1 MSKKVAVFWPG
12 DYRAKPNE
20 WACPQEARETTSQLV
35 AALKKLGRSPYV
47 IEGYLTRPD
56 ESIAKLGPV
65 DDPMVGVFVHWTYA
79 PHTVDGVV
87 GKDNPLL
94 LASNFSGTWP
104 GLVALLNTGA
114 SLESVGRAASR
125 VWTAAPDWTADARF
139 MERLDEWCTTGKIGY
154 DSSELHTPAAPSKQ
168 AAATASDVLD
178 AIRRKRILALMLG
191 DTSMGMIN
199 GYFGPRLLY
208 PIGFSEHKV
217 DQAWLV
223 DRVRGVSEARVDD
236 ALRFVT
242 DRGVTFHW
250 GEQDAED
257 FAVEATRAQLR
268 CYLAVVDLL
277 DEFRAE
283 CLGWQYQLGL
293 LKLLPPSDFAEGLLN
308 SHSRPE
314 GNGKV
319 VITSTEADQGNLV
332 PMELMKRLLETK
344 GLPGAVMFHDVRWG
358 AEHDGRWLWVLLNS
372 GSCGAYAFN
381 HDVTSLKGVHSYR
394 QPAGYFPVPG
404 GTFAGV
410 SLPGPIT
417 WARAWIDRTGA
428 LVMDLG
434 RGESVT
440 LPDDVREAWWRGT
453 TRQWPFMAADLGCS
467 PETIMAHY
475 MSNHIAVAYG
485 DIFGEMTALCGSLGF
500 KVRVMAAGQPGA

>member
-1 MSKKVAVFWPG
+1 MSKKIALFWPG

-20 WACPQEARETTSQLV
+20 WALPHSQETTRQLT
-35 AALKKLGRSPYV
+35 AALKKLGHSPYLV
-47 IEGYLTRPD
+47 EGYLTRPD
-56 ESIAKLGPV
+56 EAISKLGPI
-65 DDPMVGVFVHWTYA
+65 DDPVIGVFVHWTYA

-114 SLESVGRAASR
+114 SLESVGRHASR
-125 VWTAAPDWTADARF
+125 VWTDAADWTADPVF
-139 MERLDEWCTTGKIGY
+139 MERLDEWCSSGQIVY
-154 DSSELHTPAAPSKQ
+154 DTSEIKADAPVS
-168 AAATASDVLD
+168 AAAEKVANGVVE

-217 DQAWLV
+217 DQAWLIE
-223 DRVRGVSEARVDD
+223 RGKSISDARVDD
-236 ALRFVT
+236 AFKFVQ
-242 DRGVTFHW
+242 DKGVTFHW
-250 GEQDAED
+250 GEAEAED
-257 FAVEATRAQLR
+257 FTPQSTREQLR
-268 CYLAVVDLL
+268 GYLTVLDLL
-277 DEFRAE
+277 DEFKAD
-283 CLGWQYQLGL
+283 CVGWQYQLGL
-293 LKLLPPSDFAEGLLN
+293 LKLLPPSDFSEGLLN
-308 SHSRPE
+308 SHARPE
-314 GNGKV
+314 GNGHV

-332 PMELMKRLLETK
+332 PMELMKRVLEAK
-344 GLPGAVMFHDVRWG
+344 GEPGAVMFHDVRWG
-358 AEHDGRWLWVLLNS
+358 GVHDGRFLWVLLNS

-381 HDVTSLKGVHSYR
+381 HDPSSLKGVHSYR
-394 QPAGYFPVPG
+394 QPSGYFPVPG

-417 WARAWIDRTGA
+417 WARTWIDRGGE

-434 RGESVT
+434 QGESVT
-440 LPDDVREAWWRGT
+440 LPDDVRESWWRGT

-467 PETIMAHY
+467 MGTIMAHY

-485 DIFGEMTALCGSLGF
+485 DIFDEMVQVSRALGMKIRIF
-500 KVRVMAAGQPGA
+500 RK

>member
-1 MSKKVAVFWPG
+1 MSKKIALFWPG

-20 WACPQEARETTSQLV
+20 WALPHSQETTRQLT
-35 AALKKLGRSPYV
+35 AALKKLGHSPYLV
-47 IEGYLTRPD
+47 EGYLTRPD
-56 ESIAKLGPV
+56 EAISKLGPI
-65 DDPMVGVFVHWTYA
+65 DDPVIGVFVHWTYA

-87 GKDNPLL
+87 GTDNPLL

-114 SLESVGRAASR
+114 SLESVGRHASR
-125 VWTAAPDWTADARF
+125 VWTDAADWTADPVF
-139 MERLDEWCTTGKIGY
+139 MERLDEWCSSGQIVY
-154 DSSELHTPAAPSKQ
+154 DTSEIKADAPVS
-168 AAATASDVLD
+168 AAAEKVANGVVE

-217 DQAWLV
+217 DQAWLIE
-223 DRVRGVSEARVDD
+223 RGKSISDARVDD
-236 ALRFVT
+236 AFKFVQ
-242 DRGVTFHW
+242 DKGVTFHW
-250 GEQDAED
+250 GEAEAED
-257 FAVEATRAQLR
+257 FTPQSTREQLR
-268 CYLAVVDLL
+268 GYLTVLDLL
-277 DEFRAE
+277 DEFKAD
-283 CLGWQYQLGL
+283 CVGWQYQLGL
-293 LKLLPPSDFAEGLLN
+293 LKLLPPSDFSEGLLN
-308 SHSRPE
+308 SHARPE
-314 GNGKV
+314 GNGHV

-332 PMELMKRLLETK
+332 PMELMKRVLEAK
-344 GLPGAVMFHDVRWG
+344 GEPGAVMFHDVRWG
-358 AEHDGRWLWVLLNS
+358 GVHDGRFLWVLLNS

-381 HDVTSLKGVHSYR
+381 HDPSSLKGVHSYR
-394 QPAGYFPVPG
+394 QPSGYFPVPG

-417 WARAWIDRTGA
+417 WARTWIDRGGE

-434 RGESVT
+434 QGESVT
-440 LPDDVREAWWRGT
+440 LPDDVRESWWRGT

-467 PETIMAHY
+467 MGTIMAHY

-485 DIFGEMTALCGSLGF
+485 DIFGEMLHLSRALGIKTRIF
-500 KVRVMAAGQPGA
+500 KAN

>member
-12 DYRAKPNE
+12 DYRAEPNG
-20 WACPQEARETTSQLV
+20 WALPQSRETTGQLV

-56 ESIAKLGPV
+56 EAIAKLGPV
-65 DDPMVGVFVHWTYA
+65 DDPMVGVFVHWAYA

-114 SLESVGRAASR
+114 SLESVGRHASR
-125 VWTAAPDWTADARF
+125 VWTDAGDWTADARF
-139 MERLDEWCTTGKIGY
+139 MERLDEWCSTGRIGY
-154 DSSELHTPAAPSKQ
+154 DTGELRAPGPPPPG
-168 AAATASDVLD
+168 AEAVATSVRD
-178 AIRRKRILALMLG
+178 AIRRKRVLALMLG

-223 DRVRGVSEARVDD
+223 ERSGSVSPSRVED
-236 ALRFVT
+236 AFRFVT

-250 GEQDAED
+250 GEPGAED
-257 FAVEATRAQLR
+257 FTPEATRAQLR
-268 CYLAVVDLL
+268 GYLTVLDLL
-277 DEFRAE
+277 AEFRAD

-308 SHSRPE
+308 SHARR
-314 GNGKV
+314 V
-319 VITSTEADQGNLV
+319 LEA
-332 PMELMKRLLETK
+332 K

-358 AEHDGRWLWVLLNS
+358 AEHDGRFLWVLLNS

-381 HDVTSLKGVHSYR
+381 HDANSLRGVHSYR

-417 WARAWIDRTGA
+417 WARAWVDREGGLA
-428 LVMDLG
+428 MDLG
-434 RGESVT
+434 RGESVA
-440 LPDDVREAWWRGT
+440 LPAEVREAWWRGT

-467 PETIMAHY
+467 PETVMAHY

-485 DIFGEMTALCGSLGF
+485 DVFDEMAALSRLLGMT
-500 KVRVMAAGQPGA
+500 VRVLSSSARV

>member
-1 MSKKVAVFWPG
+1 MSQKVAVFWPG

-20 WACPQEARETTSQLV
+20 WALAQSRETTEQLV

-47 IEGYLTRPD
+47 VEGYLTRPD
-56 ESIAKLGPV
+56 QAIAKLGPI

-87 GKDNPLL
+87 GKENPLL

-125 VWTAAPDWTADARF
+125 VWTDSADWTADARF
-139 MERLDEWCTTGKIGY
+139 MERLDEWCTTGRIAY
-154 DSSELHTPAAPSKQ
+154 DSSELRSPGAVAPGAVETAAR
-168 AAATASDVLD
+168 VL
-178 AIRRKRILALMLG
+178 AEIRRKRVLALMLG

-217 DQAWLV
+217 DQAWLIERARAV
-223 DRVRGVSEARVDD
+223 AERRVDQ
-236 ALRFVT
+236 AFAFVKS
-242 DRGVTFHW
+242 RGVTFHW
-250 GEQDAED
+250 GGPDAED
-257 FAVEATRAQLR
+257 FTPEATREQLR
-268 CYLAVVDLL
+268 GYLAVLDLL
-277 DEFRAE
+277 EEFHAD

-293 LKLLPPSDFAEGLLN
+293 LKLLPPSDFAEGLFN
-308 SHSRPE
+308 SHARPE
-314 GNGKV
+314 GNGHV
-319 VITSTEADQGNLV
+319 VITSTEADQGNLI
-332 PMELMKRLLETK
+332 PMELMKRVLEAK
-344 GLPGAVMFHDVRWG
+344 GLTGSVMFHDVRWG
-358 AEHDGRWLWVLLNS
+358 AEHEGRWLWVLLNS

-381 HDVTSLKGVHSYR
+381 ADVSRLEGVHSYR

-410 SLPGPIT
+410 SRPGAIT
-417 WARAWIDRTGA
+417 WARAWIDAQGA
-428 LVMDLG
+428 LIMDLG
-434 RGESVT
+434 RGESVA
-440 LPDDVREAWWRGT
+440 LPEKVREAWWQGT
-453 TRQWPFMAADLGCS
+453 TRQWPFMAADLGCAK
-467 PETIMAHY
+467 ETIMAHY

-485 DIFGEMTALCGSLGF
+485 DILDEMVSVSQSLGF
-500 KVRVMAAGQPGA
+500 KVRILSAASVG

>member
-1 MSKKVAVFWPG
+1 M
-12 DYRAKPNE
+12 
-20 WACPQEARETTSQLV
+20 
-35 AALKKLGRSPYV
+35 
-47 IEGYLTRPD
+47 
-56 ESIAKLGPV
+56 
-65 DDPMVGVFVHWTYA
+65 
-79 PHTVDGVV
+79 

-125 VWTAAPDWTADARF
+125 VWTDAADWTADAGF
-139 MERLDEWCTTGKIGY
+139 MERLDEWCSTGQIHYATG
-154 DSSELHTPAAPSKQ
+154 ELHGCRGRNAR
-168 AAATASDVLD
+168 AAAAGRRRFSPK
-178 AIRRKRILALMLG
+178 IRQRRILALMLG

-208 PIGFSEHKV
+208 QIGFSEHKV
-217 DQAWLV
+217 DQAWLI
-223 DRVRGVSEARVDD
+223 DRVKIGHAMQRVDD
-236 ALRFVT
+236 AFRFVQ
-242 DRGVTFHW
+242 DRGVDLPLEGGRRRGLH
-250 GEQDAED
+250 A
-257 FAVEATRAQLR
+257 EATREQLR
-268 CYLAVVDLL
+268 GYLAVLDLL
-277 DEFRAE
+277 DEFKAD

-308 SHSRPE
+308 SHARPE
-314 GNGKV
+314 GNGHV

-332 PMELMKRLLETK
+332 PMELMKRLLEAK

-358 AEHDGRWLWVLLNS
+358 ARHDGRFLWVLLNS

-381 HDVTSLKGVHSYR
+381 HDVNSLKGVHSYR
-394 QPAGYFPVPG
+394 QPSGYFPVPG

-417 WARAWIDRTGA
+417 WARAWLDRTGQ

-434 RGESVT
+434 RGESVA
-440 LPDDVREAWWRGT
+440 LPEDVRESWWRGT

-467 PETIMAHY
+467 METIMAHY

-485 DIFGEMTALCGSLGF
+485 DIFGEMVALSQSLGF
-500 KVRVMAAGQPGA
+500 KVRIMAS